1 MCIRDSHDTFL
12 RAAERICKE
21 QQDITFLIVGTGSQ
35 MERLKADV
43 KMMGLTD
50 KILFTGFVS
59 AVERLEAALDVA
71 VITSEEEALC
81 LSLIESMSAGVPAV
95 GTDSGGV
102 SEVVRHGENGYL
114 VAVGDDEDLARR
126 ILEILSDRSL
136 YESMS
141 KKAMAWTREMFT
153 AELMAAKMEKLYAE
167 ARK

>member
-1 MCIRDSHDTFL
+1 MKIAT
-12 RAAERICKE
+12 
-21 QQDITFLIVGTGSQ
+21 
-35 MERLKADV
+35 LKNKTRV
-43 KMMGLTD
+43 NEVVNVHMQS
-50 KILFTGFVS
+50 FTGFFLTFLGKGFLRQLYKGF
-59 AVERLEAALDVA
+59 VEHEN
-71 VITSEEEALC
+71 
-81 LSLIESMSAGVPAV
+81 
-95 GTDSGGV
+95 SGL
-102 SEVVRHGENGYL
+102 L